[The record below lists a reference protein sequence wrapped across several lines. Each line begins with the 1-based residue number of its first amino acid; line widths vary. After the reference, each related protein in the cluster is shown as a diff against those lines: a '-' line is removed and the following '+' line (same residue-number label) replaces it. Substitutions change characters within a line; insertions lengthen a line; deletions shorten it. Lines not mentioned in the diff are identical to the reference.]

1 MILGDTNQSHDN
13 WYDAWSTE
21 AQTPD
26 INLFGPGPG
35 CGDGY
40 LGLGS
45 GLVLSYVY
53 WELGLQ
59 QPNVTQFGEESNRC
73 DFGLVLLHSRHEAK
87 SPFHTLQLWKAKSP
101 T

>member
-53 WELGLQ
+53 
-59 QPNVTQFGEESNRC
+59 
-73 DFGLVLLHSRHEAK
+73 
-87 SPFHTLQLWKAKSP
+87 
-101 T
+101 